1 MPKTI
6 ENRPSDHSSSEQI
19 FNEAKRPYEK
29 ALNDCGYQTTL
40 NFNPTREHIGVK
52 NRKRN
57 IIWFNPPFNKNVV
70 SNVGKNFLKL
80 IDKHFPKHHKLH
92 KIFDRNT
99 IKVSYSC
106 TKNIKSI
113 IQSHNKAILHQK
125 ENDIEKPCNSRVKG
139 SYPLNDKCLV
149 ERSIYEA
156 TVTCKDDPLYGQKVY
171 IGLAESLFKQRFGTH
186 KISFNHEKYE
196 KETELSKEI

>member
-1 MPKTI
+1 M
-6 ENRPSDHSSSEQI
+6 
-19 FNEAKRPYEK
+19 
-29 ALNDCGYQTTL
+29 
-40 NFNPTREHIGVK
+40 K

-80 IDKHFPKHHKLH
+80 IDKHFPKHHKLR
-92 KIFDRNT
+92 KIFNRNT

-125 ENDIEKPCNSRVKG
+125 ENDIEKPCNCRVKG
-139 SYPLNDKCLV
+139 SCPLNGKCLV

-156 TVTCKDDPLYGQKVY
+156 TVTCEDDPLYGQKVY
-171 IGLAESLFKQRFGTH
+171 IGLAEPPFKQRFGTH
-186 KISFNHEKYE
+186 KTSFNHEKYE